1 MSAVSV
7 PEKNADRNSRATSRP
22 RRPSGKSSFKELL
35 PPGGCEM
42 QVQFTEMS
50 QVCQESGMGQ
60 QRLIPKLAMLG

>member
-1 MSAVSV
+1 
-7 PEKNADRNSRATSRP
+7 
-22 RRPSGKSSFKELL
+22 
-35 PPGGCEM
+35 M